1 MVYYKS
7 AEEIELIRANCRLT
21 AQTLDYISEH
31 VKPGVSTL
39 YLDGLAEDY
48 IRSFD
53 AVPSFLG
60 FKGYPNSI
68 CASVN
73 DVVVHGIPGKND
85 ILKEGDIITIDVG
98 VCKNGY
104 YGDKAITYPVGEIS
118 SYAKN
123 LIKVTR
129 KALDIGISEAV
140 ENNRLGD
147 IGNAIQTYVEKQGFS
162 VVRDFVGHGIGS
174 SPHED
179 PQVQHFGRTGTGMTL
194 KKGLVIAIEP
204 MINAGSY
211 QTKVLSDGWTA
222 VSVDGS
228 LSAQFEHVVVITD
241 NSTEILTLSH

>member
-7 AEEIELIRANCRLT
+7 ADEIELIRASCQLT
-21 AQTLDYISEH
+21 AQTLDYVFEH
-31 VKPGVSTL
+31 IRPGVSTL
-39 YLDGLAEDY
+39 YLDKLAEDY

-60 FKGYPNSI
+60 FRGYPNSI

-73 DVVVHGIPGKND
+73 DVVVHGIPRKD
-85 ILKEGDIITIDVG
+85 KILREGDIITIDVG

-104 YGDKAITYPVGEIS
+104 YGDKAITYPVGDIS
-118 SYAKN
+118 SLAKN
-123 LIKVTR
+123 LIKVTEE
-129 KALDIGISEAV
+129 ALDIGISEAI

-147 IGNAIQTYVEKQGFS
+147 IGNAIQTYVEQQGFS

-174 SPHED
+174 SAHED
-179 PQVQHFGRTGTGMTL
+179 PQVQHFGKSGTGLTL
-194 KKGLVIAIEP
+194 RKGLVIAIEP

-222 VSVDGS
+222 VSADGS
-228 LSAQFEHVVVITD
+228 LSAQFEHVVAIAD
-241 NSTEILTLSH
+241 NSTEVLTLP

>member
-7 AEEIELIRANCRLT
+7 SEEIELIRLSCQLT
-21 AQTLDYISEH
+21 AQTLNYISEH
-31 VKPGVSTL
+31 IKPGISTL
-39 YLDGLAEDY
+39 YLDRLAEDY

-60 FKGYPNSI
+60 FRGYPNSI

-73 DVVVHGIPGKND
+73 DVVVHGIPRKD
-85 ILKEGDIITIDVG
+85 KILREGDIITIDVG

-118 SYAKN
+118 SLAKN
-123 LIKVTR
+123 LIKVTEE
-129 KALDIGISEAV
+129 ALDIGISEAI

-147 IGNAIQTYVEKQGFS
+147 IGNAIQTYVEQQGFS

-174 SPHED
+174 SAHED
-179 PQVQHFGRTGTGMTL
+179 PQVQHFGKSGTGLTL

-222 VSVDGS
+222 VSADGS
-228 LSAQFEHVVVITD
+228 LSAQFEHIVAITD
-241 NSTEILTLSH
+241 NSTEILTLP

>member
-7 AEEIELIRANCRLT
+7 AEEIELIRLSCQLT
-21 AQTLDYISEH
+21 AQTLDYISKH
-31 VKPGVSTL
+31 IKPGVSTL

-53 AVPSFLG
+53 AIPSFLG
-60 FKGYPNSI
+60 IRGYPNSI

-73 DVVVHGIPGKND
+73 NTVVHGIPRKD
-85 ILKEGDIITIDVG
+85 EILREGDIITVDVG
-98 VCKNGY
+98 VCKDGY
-104 YGDKAITYPVGEIS
+104 NGDKAITYPVGDIS
-118 SYAKN
+118 SLARK
-123 LIKVTR
+123 LVEVTKR
-129 KALDIGISEAV
+129 ALDIGINEAI

-147 IGNAIQTYVEKQGFS
+147 IGSAIQVYVERQGFS

-174 SPHED
+174 GAHED
-179 PQVQHFGRTGTGMTL
+179 PQVQHFGKSGTGMTL

-222 VSVDGS
+222 VSADGS
-228 LSAQFEHVVVITD
+228 LSAQFEHVVAITD
-241 NSTEILTLSH
+241 SGTEILTLSQ

>member
-7 AEEIELIRANCRLT
+7 AEEIELIRASCQLT
-21 AQTLDYISEH
+21 AQTLNYISEH
-31 VKPGVSTL
+31 IKPGISTL
-39 YLDGLAEDY
+39 YLDRLAEDY

-60 FKGYPNSI
+60 FRGYPNSI

-73 DVVVHGIPGKND
+73 DVVVHGIPRKD
-85 ILKEGDIITIDVG
+85 KILREGDIITIDVG

-118 SYAKN
+118 SLAKN
-123 LIKVTR
+123 LIKVTEE
-129 KALDIGISEAV
+129 ALDIGISEAI

-147 IGNAIQTYVEKQGFS
+147 IGNAIQTYVEQQGFS

-174 SPHED
+174 SAHED
-179 PQVQHFGRTGTGMTL
+179 PQVQHFGKSGTGLTL

-222 VSVDGS
+222 VSADGS
-228 LSAQFEHVVVITD
+228 LSAQFEHIVAITD
-241 NSTEILTLSH
+241 NSTEILTLSQ

>member
-7 AEEIELIRANCRLT
+7 VEEIELIRASCQLT
-21 AQTLDYISEH
+21 ARTLDYISEH
-31 VKPGVSTL
+31 INPGISTL
-39 YLDGLAEDY
+39 DLDRLAEDY

-60 FKGYPNSI
+60 IRGYPNSI

-73 DVVVHGIPGKND
+73 NVVVHGIPRKD
-85 ILKEGDIITIDVG
+85 EILREGDIITVDVG

-104 YGDKAITYPVGEIS
+104 NGDKAITYPVGDVS
-118 SYAKN
+118 SLAKN
-123 LIKVTR
+123 LIKVTEE
-129 KALDIGISEAV
+129 ALDIGISEAI

-147 IGNAIQTYVEKQGFS
+147 IGHAIQTYVEKQGFS

-179 PQVQHFGRTGTGMTL
+179 PQVSHFGKSGTGLTL

-228 LSAQFEHVVVITD
+228 LSAQFEHVIAITN
-241 NSTEILTLSH
+241 NSTEILTLSQ

>member
-7 AEEIELIRANCRLT
+7 AEEIELIRASCRLT
-21 AQTLDYISEH
+21 AQTLNHISEH
-31 VKPGVSTL
+31 IKPGISTL
-39 YLDGLAEDY
+39 YLDGLAENY

-53 AVPSFLG
+53 AIPAFLG
-60 FKGYPNSI
+60 YRGYPNTI

-73 DVVVHGIPGKND
+73 NVVVHGIPRKD
-85 ILKEGDIITIDVG
+85 EILKEGDIITVDVG

-104 YGDKAITYPVGEIS
+104 YGDKAITHPVGEVS
-118 SYAKN
+118 SLARK
-123 LIKVTR
+123 LVEVTKR
-129 KALDIGISEAV
+129 ALDIGINKAV

-147 IGNAIQTYVEKQGFS
+147 IGSAIQTYVEKQGFS

-179 PQVQHFGRTGTGMTL
+179 PQVQHFGKSGIGLTL

-204 MINAGSY
+204 MINAGAY

-222 VSVDGS
+222 VSADGS
-228 LSAQFEHVVVITD
+228 LSAQFEHVVAITG
-241 NSTEILTLSH
+241 NGTEILTLS

>member
-7 AEEIELIRANCRLT
+7 AEEIELIRASCQLT
-21 AQTLDYISEH
+21 AQTLDYVSEH
-31 VKPGVSTL
+31 IRPGVSTL

-53 AVPSFLG
+53 AIPSFLG
-60 FKGYPNSI
+60 YKGYPNTI
-68 CASVN
+68 CASIN
-73 DVVVHGIPGKND
+73 DMVVHGIPKKD
-85 ILKEGDIITIDVG
+85 KILKEGDIITVDVG

-104 YGDKAITYPVGEIS
+104 YGDKAITYPVGDIS
-118 SYAKN
+118 SLAGK
-123 LIKVTR
+123 LVEVTK

-174 SPHED
+174 SAHED
-179 PQVQHFGRTGTGMTL
+179 PQVQHFGKSGTGPTL

-211 QTKVLSDGWTA
+211 QTKVLSDKWTA
-222 VSVDGS
+222 VSSDGS
-228 LSAQFEHVVVITD
+228 LSAQFEHVVAITD
-241 NSTEILTLSH
+241 NGTEILTLP

>member
-7 AEEIELIRANCRLT
+7 AEEIELIRLSCQLT
-21 AQTLDYISEH
+21 AQTLDYVSKHI
-31 VKPGVSTL
+31 KPGVSTL

-60 FKGYPNSI
+60 IRGYPNSI

-73 DVVVHGIPGKND
+73 NVVVHGIPKKNEV
-85 ILKEGDIITIDVG
+85 LREGDIITVDVG

-104 YGDKAITYPVGEIS
+104 NGDKAITYPVGEIS
-118 SYAKN
+118 SLAEK
-123 LIKVTR
+123 LVRVTR
-129 KALDIGISEAV
+129 KALDIGISEAI
-140 ENNRLGD
+140 EKNRLGD
-147 IGNAIQTYVEKQGFS
+147 IGNAIQQYVEKQGFS

-179 PQVQHFGRTGTGMTL
+179 PQVQHFGKSGTGMTL

-222 VSVDGS
+222 VSADGS
-228 LSAQFEHVVVITD
+228 LSAQFEHVVAITD
-241 NSTEILTLSH
+241 DSTEILTLSQ

>member
-7 AEEIELIRANCRLT
+7 AEEVELIRLSCQLT
-21 AQTLDYISEH
+21 AQTLNYISEH
-31 VKPGVSTL
+31 IKPGISTL
-39 YLDGLAEDY
+39 YLDRLTEDY

-60 FKGYPNSI
+60 FRGYPNSI

-73 DVVVHGIPGKND
+73 NVVVHGIPKKD
-85 ILKEGDIITIDVG
+85 EILREGDIITIDVG

-104 YGDKAITYPVGEIS
+104 YGDKAITYPVGDIS
-118 SYAKN
+118 SLAKK
-123 LIKVTR
+123 LIEVTE
-129 KALDIGISEAV
+129 KALDIGISEAR

-147 IGNAIQTYVEKQGFS
+147 IGNAIQIYVEQQGFS

-174 SPHED
+174 SAHED
-179 PQVQHFGRTGTGMTL
+179 PQVQHFGKSDTGLTL

-222 VSVDGS
+222 VSSDGS
-228 LSAQFEHVVVITD
+228 LSAQFEHVVAITD
-241 NSTEILTLSH
+241 DSTEILTLSQ

>member
-7 AEEIELIRANCRLT
+7 AEEIELIRASCQLT
-21 AQTLDYISEH
+21 AQTLNYISEH
-31 VKPGVSTL
+31 IKSGISTL

-60 FKGYPNSI
+60 YKGYPNTI

-73 DVVVHGIPGKND
+73 DMVVHGIPRKNK
-85 ILKEGDIITIDVG
+85 ILREGDIITVDVG

-104 YGDKAITYPVGEIS
+104 YGDKAITYPVGDIS
-118 SYAKN
+118 SLAGK
-123 LIKVTR
+123 LVEVTK
-129 KALDIGISEAV
+129 KALDIGINEAV

-162 VVRDFVGHGIGS
+162 AVRDFVGHGIGS
-174 SPHED
+174 SAHED
-179 PQVQHFGRTGTGMTL
+179 PQVQHFGKSGTGLTL

-211 QTKVLSDGWTA
+211 QTKVLSDKWTA
-222 VSVDGS
+222 VSSDGS
-228 LSAQFEHVVVITD
+228 LSAQFEHVVAITD
-241 NSTEILTLSH
+241 NGTEILTK

>member
-7 AEEIELIRANCRLT
+7 AEEIKLIRLSCQLT
-21 AQTLDYISEH
+21 AQTLNYISEH
-31 VKPGVSTL
+31 IKPGISTL
-39 YLDGLAEDY
+39 YLDRLAEDY

-60 FKGYPNSI
+60 FRGYPNSI

-73 DVVVHGIPGKND
+73 NVVVHGIPRKD
-85 ILKEGDIITIDVG
+85 EILREGDIITIDVG

-118 SYAKN
+118 SLAQN
-123 LIKVTR
+123 LIKVTEE
-129 KALDIGISEAV
+129 ALDIGITEAV

-147 IGNAIQTYVEKQGFS
+147 IGNAIQTYVEQQGFS

-174 SPHED
+174 SAHED
-179 PQVQHFGRTGTGMTL
+179 PQVQHFGKSGTGFTL

-204 MINAGSY
+204 MINVGSY

-222 VSVDGS
+222 VSSDGS
-228 LSAQFEHVVVITD
+228 LSAQFEHVVAITD
-241 NSTEILTLSH
+241 NTTEILTLS

>member
-7 AEEIELIRANCRLT
+7 ADEIELIRASCQLT
-21 AQTLDYISEH
+21 AQTLDYVFEH
-31 VKPGVSTL
+31 IRPGVSTL
-39 YLDGLAEDY
+39 YLDKLAEDY

-60 FKGYPNSI
+60 FRGYPNSI

-73 DVVVHGIPGKND
+73 DVVVHGIPRKD
-85 ILKEGDIITIDVG
+85 KILREGDIITIDVG

-104 YGDKAITYPVGEIS
+104 YGDKAITYPVGDIS
-118 SYAKN
+118 SLAKN
-123 LIKVTR
+123 LIKVTEE
-129 KALDIGISEAV
+129 ALDIGISEAI

-147 IGNAIQTYVEKQGFS
+147 IGNAIQTYVERQGFS

-174 SPHED
+174 SAHED
-179 PQVQHFGRTGTGMTL
+179 PQVQHFGKSGTGLTL
-194 KKGLVIAIEP
+194 RKGLVIAIEP

-222 VSVDGS
+222 VSADGS
-228 LSAQFEHVVVITD
+228 LSAQFEHVVAIAD
-241 NSTEILTLSH
+241 NSTEVLTLP

>member
-7 AEEIELIRANCRLT
+7 AEEIELIRASCQLT
-21 AQTLDYISEH
+21 AQTLNYISEH
-31 VKPGVSTL
+31 IKPGISTL
-39 YLDGLAEDY
+39 YLDRLAEDY

-60 FKGYPNSI
+60 YRGYPNSI

-73 DVVVHGIPGKND
+73 DMVVHGIPGKD
-85 ILKEGDIITIDVG
+85 KILREGDIITIDVG

-104 YGDKAITYPVGEIS
+104 NGDKAITYPVGEIS
-118 SYAKN
+118 SLAKN
-123 LIKVTR
+123 LIKVTEE
-129 KALDIGISEAV
+129 ALDIGISEAV

-147 IGNAIQTYVEKQGFS
+147 IGNAVQTYVEKQGFS

-174 SPHED
+174 NAHED
-179 PQVQHFGRTGTGMTL
+179 PQVQHFGKSGTGLTL

-211 QTKVLSDGWTA
+211 QTRVLSDGWTA
-222 VSVDGS
+222 VSADGS
-228 LSAQFEHVVVITD
+228 LSAQFEHVVAIAD
-241 NSTEILTLSH
+241 NSTEILTLSQ